1 MRAKY
6 TGDHLPV
13 DRRTSAMGLV
23 RGGEYNISLERAD
36 WWTKLVYR
44 SQLALYVQVMG
55 KWIFIPYRNMDTFE
69 ANWQV
74 K

>member
-6 TGDHLPV
+6 IGDHLPI
-13 DRRTSAMGLV
+13 DTRTIRMGLV

-36 WWTKLVYR
+36 WWVRFFYR
-44 SQLALYVQVMG
+44 SALSLYVQVMG
-55 KWIFIPYRNMDTFE
+55 RWIFIPYRNIQTFE

>member
-6 TGDHLPV
+6 TGDNQPV
-13 DRRTSAMGLV
+13 DARTIRMGLV

-36 WWTKLVYR
+36 WWTKFWYR
-44 SQLALYVQVMG
+44 SELALYVQVMG
-55 KWIFIPYRNMDTFE
+55 NWIYIPYRNMKTFE